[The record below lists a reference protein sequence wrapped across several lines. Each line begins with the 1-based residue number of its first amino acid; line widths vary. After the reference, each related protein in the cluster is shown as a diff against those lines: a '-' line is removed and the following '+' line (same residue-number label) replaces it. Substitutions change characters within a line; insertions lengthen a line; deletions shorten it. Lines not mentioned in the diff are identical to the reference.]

1 MADGCPLPGAF
12 TSLFSHPT
20 ANHTT
25 TEAREGEG
33 ASPSEFRRP
42 NTNIAAMVEDFPT
55 LLSFTHLLV
64 LVIQGFK
71 VTIRCSRE
79 IHLLMPRPHSNKI
92 INDLAREEVQ
102 LAAYSRQ

>member
-1 MADGCPLPGAF
+1 MSIRDALSTPSPDYFLLTF
-12 TSLFSHPT
+12 T
-20 ANHTT
+20 NK
-25 TEAREGEG
+25 
-33 ASPSEFRRP
+33 
-42 NTNIAAMVEDFPT
+42 M
-55 LLSFTHLLV
+55 THLLV